1 IIQTKPIN
9 LLKTSIKDFDF
20 YFDRVLMDAPC
31 TGLGVLRRNPD
42 TKWNRT
48 KKDITRLS
56 AKQKKMLTAAAN
68 LVKPGGILV
77 YAVCSCEREENE
89 EVIHRFLDKRKDFS
103 IDKDFKSDRF
113 KQFNT
118 KEGYLKTYPDANNM
132 DGFFA
137 ARLKRK
143 SKS

>member
-1 IIQTKPIN
+1 
-9 LLKTSIKDFDF
+9 
-20 YFDRVLMDAPC
+20 M
-31 TGLGVLRRNPD
+31 RRNPD
-42 TKWNRT
+42 TKWKRSKN
-48 KKDITRLS
+48 DIARLG
-56 AKQKKMLTAAAN
+56 AKQKKMLNGAAN

-77 YAVCSCEREENE
+77 YAVCSCEKEENE
-89 EVIHRFLDKRKDFS
+89 DVIDTFLKKRKDFS

-118 KEGYLKTYPDANNM
+118 RKGYLKTYPHINNM

-143 SKS
+143 P